1 MNRPTLDAVAERP
14 RDRTTVL
21 IGWLTVFVMAVI
33 ATIFL
38 VTMSPWDDP
47 HPRFHPKKVHST
59 RHH

>member
-1 MNRPTLDAVAERP
+1 MAERP

-21 IGWLTVFVMAVI
+21 VGWLTVFVMAAI

-47 HPRFHPKKVHST
+47 HPRFHPKQVHST
-59 RHH
+59 QRR

>member
-1 MNRPTLDAVAERP
+1 VAERP

-21 IGWLTVFVMAVI
+21 IGWLTVFVMVVI

-38 VTMSPWDDP
+38 VTMSPWNDP